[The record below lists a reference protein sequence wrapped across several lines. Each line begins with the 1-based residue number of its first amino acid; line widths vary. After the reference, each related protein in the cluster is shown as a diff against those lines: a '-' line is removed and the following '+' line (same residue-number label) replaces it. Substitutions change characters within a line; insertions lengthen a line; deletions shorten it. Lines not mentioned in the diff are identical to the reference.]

1 MTRKCGRLIKLS
13 IAVASRCFQTISHHR
28 FLDEMRDVEMSR
40 DGEFLHDF
48 SKTAEIH
55 SDSKKRYMGVSI
67 NSTHIHTLGLAYNL
81 FVYYEYPV
89 TPSKF
94 VCAKVIDNNQAVSF
108 ASFFSLYSL

>member
-13 IAVASRCFQTISHHR
+13 IAVASSCFQTISHHR

-55 SDSKKRYMGVSI
+55 SD
-67 NSTHIHTLGLAYNL
+67 
-81 FVYYEYPV
+81 
-89 TPSKF
+89 
-94 VCAKVIDNNQAVSF
+94 
-108 ASFFSLYSL
+108 

>member
-1 MTRKCGRLIKLS
+1 MTPKCGRLIKLS
-13 IAVASRCFQTISHHR
+13 IAVASSCFQTISHHR
-28 FLDEMRDVEMSR
+28 FLDEMRDAEMSR

-55 SDSKKRYMGVSI
+55 SFRFTKKTYMGVSI
-67 NSTHIHTLGLAYNL
+67 NSTHTHTVGPAYNP

-94 VCAKVIDNNQAVSF
+94 VSAKIIDSN
-108 ASFFSLYSL
+108 